1 MERLWC
7 RRPLKKPINLIKV
20 YFLGMSSD
28 LKKKLQKLN
37 AERKKLFDKTR
48 KKMLRELIVSISLPL
63 PSDGLGFP
71 LQFSL

>member
-28 LKKKLQKLN
+28 LKKKASKI
-37 AERKKLFDKTR
+37 ERRAKK
-48 KKMLRELIVSISLPL
+48 II
-63 PSDGLGFP
+63 
-71 LQFSL
+71 